1 MDSVGLP
8 EVLLVFVFAI
18 GLLGAGFWIWMLVE
32 CATKESDTGN
42 TKIVWAIIIVFTNM
56 IGATIYYF
64 VRRPQRWKE
73 LGR

>member
-1 MDSVGLP
+1 MDIGLP
-8 EVLLVFVFAI
+8 DVLLVLAFVI
-18 GLLGAGFWIWMLVE
+18 GILGAGFWIWMLVE
-32 CATKESDTGN
+32 CATKESETGN
-42 TKIVWAIIIVFTNM
+42 TKVVWAIIIVFTNM

>member
-1 MDSVGLP
+1 MDNGGLP
-8 EVLLVFVFAI
+8 EVVLVFVFVI
-18 GLLGAGFWIWMLVE
+18 VILGCGFWIWMLVE
-32 CATKESDTGN
+32 CATKEADTGN
-42 TKIVWAIIIVFTNM
+42 TKVVWAIIIVFTNM

>member
-1 MDSVGLP
+1 MEIGLP
-8 EVLLVFVFAI
+8 EVSLIFVFAI
-18 GLLGAGFWIWMLVE
+18 VIFGSGFWVWMLVE

-42 TKIVWAIIIVFTNM
+42 TKVVWTIIIVFTYL
-56 IGATIYYF
+56 IGAVTYYF

>member
-1 MDSVGLP
+1 MDIGLP
-8 EVLLVFVFAI
+8 DVLLVLAFVI
-18 GLLGAGFWIWMLVE
+18 GILGAGFWVWMLVE
-32 CATKESDTGN
+32 CATKESETGN
-42 TKIVWAIIIVFTNM
+42 TKVVWAIIIVFTNM

>member
-1 MDSVGLP
+1 MDIGLP
-8 EVLLVFVFAI
+8 DVLLVFVFVI
-18 GLLGAGFWIWMLVE
+18 GILGAGFWVWMLVE
-32 CATKESDTGN
+32 CATKESETGN
-42 TKIVWAIIIVFTNM
+42 TKVVWAIIIVFTNM

>member
-8 EVLLVFVFAI
+8 EVALIFAFVI
-18 GLLGAGFWIWMLVE
+18 VILGGGFWIWMLVE
-32 CATKESDTGN
+32 CATREAETGN
-42 TKIVWAIIIVFTNM
+42 TKVVWTIIIVFTN
-56 IGATIYYF
+56 IVGAVIYYF

>member
-1 MDSVGLP
+1 MDIGLP
-8 EVLLVFVFAI
+8 EVLLVFGFVI
-18 GLLGAGFWIWMLVE
+18 GIFGAGFWIWMLVE
-32 CATKESDTGN
+32 CATKEADTGN
-42 TKIVWAIIIVFTNM
+42 TKVVWAIIIVFTNM